1 MKYRCK
7 STLSLLTVI
16 SALSIFSAPAE
27 AATYQLGNVFSDPAE
42 APAGSGPWLTFS
54 STKMNDMVTIE
65 FEANL
70 TGSEYVSEWYIN
82 LDPALNPSNLVFS
95 NPIKTGDFDLPKL
108 AFALNAYKADGDGFY
123 DIKLTFSPKNSERF
137 NYGEK
142 LSYQVSYSGG
152 TIEETSFSFLSE
164 PGGEIGPFTSA
175 AHVRGTV
182 KNGSG
187 SAWISSVPEPT
198 TALYTM
204 VAAGICLTV
213 RRRRPAAQA
222 AD

>member
-1 MKYRCK
+1 
-7 STLSLLTVI
+7 
-16 SALSIFSAPAE
+16 
-27 AATYQLGNVFSDPAE
+27 
-42 APAGSGPWLTFS
+42 
-54 STKMNDMVTIE
+54 MNDMVTIE

-175 AHVRGTV
+175 AHVRGTA
-182 KNGSG
+182 NGSG